1 MFKKIVYAII
11 IASIPVLAYAGIS
24 RNHAE
29 WVVPS
34 GVTKINVK
42 SYSKDGERIM
52 NYDFDVEPGQTFIL
66 TTK

>member
-1 MFKKIVYAII
+1 MKKIIIFTLAILLPAI
-11 IASIPVLAYAGIS
+11 AYAGIS

-29 WVVPS
+29 WTVPN

-42 SYSKDGERIM
+42 SFTKDGKRIM
-52 NYDFDVEPGQTFIL
+52 NYNFDVEPGQTFVL

>member
-1 MFKKIVYAII
+1 MKKILVAFLVILLPAI
-11 IASIPVLAYAGIS
+11 AYAGIS

-29 WVVPS
+29 WVVPN

-42 SYSKDGERIM
+42 SYSPDGKRVM
-52 NYDFDVEPGQTFIL
+52 NYDFEVEPGQTFIL